1 MERQRK
7 SRISRKTR
15 VHPVSETMHPA
26 LGSPSVTTGRHL
38 HHPFPR
44 RPGGKTT
51 KEVFINGT
59 HPAPRI
65 SSDLQYLSALLAL
78 CPSLHAL
85 WGVPYV
91 FWQQRQN
98 GLLVPRR
105 TTSII
110 HNTRI
115 ANAANRTTPITAC
128 VVVLST
134 THCPTQILHVLTLQ
148 EMSDY
153 ASQPHTSGCCHIPPQ

>member
-15 VHPVSETMHPA
+15 VHPVSETTHPA

-51 KEVFINGT
+51 KDLFISGT
-59 HPAPRI
+59 IPAPRI
-65 SSDLQYLSALLAL
+65 FPDPQYLLALLAL

-91 FWQQRQN
+91 FWQQCQN
-98 GLLVPRR
+98 GLLVSRR

-115 ANAANRTTPITAC
+115 ANAASRTTPVTAC

-134 THCPTQILHVLTLQ
+134 TYCPPQILHVLTLL
-148 EMSDY
+148 EMLDY
-153 ASQPHTSGCCHIPPQ
+153 ALQPHAAGCCRIPPQ